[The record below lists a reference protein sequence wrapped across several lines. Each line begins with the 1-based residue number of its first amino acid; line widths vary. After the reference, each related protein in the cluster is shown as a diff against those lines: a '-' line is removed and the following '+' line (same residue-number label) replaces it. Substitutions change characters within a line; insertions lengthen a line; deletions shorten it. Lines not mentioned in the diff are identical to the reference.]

1 MKNVLVTLFDVHISN
16 DSVVVLFDVHISNDN
31 VVVLYTDI
39 FCIFIVRYDKI
50 DLIQK
55 PIVLFVS

>member
-1 MKNVLVTLFDVHISN
+1 MDEKCIKVT
-16 DSVVVLFDVHISNDN
+16 LFDVHISNDN

-55 PIVLFVS
+55 LIVLYCILIQTTNNKTQ